1 MEELIKKLIMR
12 DLIKKL
18 INKDGL
24 DTKSRHAPLIHRRM
38 YLYNVMRRHGWIY
51 EDIGK
56 FFNRDHASVIHGIKR
71 YKDLIKSND
80 AMLKVDTEE
89 YEQIFGEIPVPK
101 KTYNLEKDVRKATT
115 INDLDIIKR
124 RLNNNLYQ

>member
-1 MEELIKKLIMR
+1 ME
-12 DLIKKL
+12 DLIKQV
-18 INKDGL
+18 IEKDGL
-24 DTKSRHAPLIHRRM
+24 NSKERYSPLIHRRM
-38 YLYNVMRRHGWIY
+38 YMYAIMRKHGMPFQK
-51 EDIGK
+51 IGS
-56 FFNRDHASVIHGIKR
+56 FFNRNHATIIHGIKR
-71 YKDLIKSND
+71 YKDLTKSND

-124 RLNNNLYQ
+124 RLNNNLYEI